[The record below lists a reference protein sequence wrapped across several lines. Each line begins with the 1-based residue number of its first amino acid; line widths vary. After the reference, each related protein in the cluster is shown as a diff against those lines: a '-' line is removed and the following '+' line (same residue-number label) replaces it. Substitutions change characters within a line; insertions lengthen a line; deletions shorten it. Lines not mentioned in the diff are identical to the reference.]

1 MKKLINISIFL
12 LVAVFAQA
20 QTVRGTIVNE
30 SYEALVGASAVW
42 AGTTDGTISDIEGK
56 FELIFPDTEERRL
69 VISYVGYQTDTFPVR
84 SNNLDLFI
92 QLNSS
97 LLLDEVVVNESRPGQ
112 YISNTE
118 GIKTEVITELELK
131 KEACCDLAGCF
142 NTNASVESATTNIVT
157 QTKELRILG
166 LNGVYNQVLID
177 GMPLVH
183 GLSYTYGISSVPG
196 PLVKNI
202 FVSKGAN
209 SVLQGWE
216 SISGQIN
223 VITQKLDDAPKLLV
237 NIYGN
242 SFGETQYNT
251 YHTFGK
257 SKWKGFIGGHMALPA
272 QEFDRDEDNFL
283 DLPKLNRY
291 ELFNK
296 WQYGN
301 KNDKGFFAQ
310 FGARWFDEKRVG
322 GQVNYNPKT
331 DEGSSTVY
339 GQHIKFNQTEASAK
353 VAYKF
358 SDRDRVMLLSSGQY
372 HDQNSWFGWTN
383 YDAHQYLFNS
393 TLQYELTYENQSNLK
408 IGGTYRYLDLV
419 EDIRFVENPLELSY
433 AGLYKNKEMTYGLF
447 AENTLYFGQDKFT
460 LINGVRLDHS
470 TLYGTHFTPRS
481 LLKYSP
487 NDLSSIRASVGLG
500 WRSPHIFSNYVTLL
514 ASQRD
519 IVFVEQLDAE
529 KAMNW
534 GINYTTSF
542 DLVDRAGSFS
552 ADYYQT
558 RFQNQ
563 IFPDYHSSHTE
574 VLLENYRGKSVSN
587 GIQVEVRYEV
597 IKNVELKSAYNYLEV
612 YRMDE
617 GQKMNLPFIPKHKF
631 LQTVSYKFYKD
642 QLHWNASMQWYGK
655 QYLPT
660 HHSISTTENTSDAY
674 ATINT
679 QISLFKKRF
688 EWYAGCEN
696 IFDFRQERPIISWED
711 PFSPYFDTSSVW
723 GPTKGRE
730 FYIGMRF
737 ILDTE

>member
-1 MKKLINISIFL
+1 MKKLINISIFFL
-12 LVAVFAQA
+12 LAFALNA
-20 QTVRGTIVNE
+20 QSVKGTIVNE
-30 SYEALVGASAVW
+30 SYEALIGASAVW
-42 AGTTDGTISDIEGK
+42 ANSSNGTVSDIEGK
-56 FELIFPDTEERRL
+56 FELAFPDTDERRL
-69 VISYVGYQTDTFPVR
+69 VVSYVGYVTDTFPVR
-84 SNNLDLFI
+84 GNNLDLFI

-97 LLLDEVVVNESRPGQ
+97 LVLDEVVVNESRPGQ
-112 YISNTE
+112 YISNTQ

-237 NIYGN
+237 NLYGN
-242 SFGETQYNT
+242 SFGETQMNA

-257 SKWKGFIGGHMALPA
+257 SKWKGFIAGHMALPA

-301 KNDKGFFAQ
+301 KNDNGFFAQ
-310 FGARWFDEKRVG
+310 FSARWFDEKRIG
-322 GQVNYNPKT
+322 GQVNYDPTT
-331 DEGSSTVY
+331 DKGSSTIY
-339 GQHIKFNQTEASAK
+339 GQYVKFNQTEASAK
-353 VAYKF
+353 VAYKLN
-358 SDRDRVMLLSSGQY
+358 DRHRVMLLTSGQY
-372 HDQNSWFGWTN
+372 HDQNSWFGQTS
-383 YDAHQYLFNS
+383 YDAHQYLYNS
-393 TLQYELTYENQSNLK
+393 TLQYELTYQDQSNLK
-408 IGGTYRYLDLV
+408 VGATYRYLDLV
-419 EDIRFVENPLELSY
+419 ENIQFAENPLNLSY

-519 IVFVEQLDAE
+519 IVFVETLNAE

-542 DLVDRAGSFS
+542 DLADRAGSFS

-563 IFPDYHSSHTE
+563 IFPDYNNSTTE
-574 VLLENYRGKSVSN
+574 VLIENFDGKSVSN

-597 IKNVELKSAYNYLEV
+597 LKNIELKSAYNYLEV
-612 YRMDE
+612 YRMEE
-617 GQKMNLPFIPKHKF
+617 GQKINLPFIPKHKF
-631 LQTVSYKFYKD
+631 LQTLSYKFYKD

-655 QYLPT
+655 QFLPNRSAT
-660 HHSISTTENTSDAY
+660 PTNENLSDAY

-696 IFDFRQERPIISWED
+696 IFDFRQERPIVSWED

-737 ILDTE
+737 ILDTD